1 MNPEKKPNSK
11 QLIPDNSII
20 LSPMAGYS
28 DLPYRLICKR
38 QGSAASITEFV
49 SSEAVVRGI
58 PRSQQMLKYNEEER
72 PIIFQIF
79 GHNVD
84 SIVET
89 AIQLEKL
96 NPDGIDIN
104 MGCSVKKISQKG
116 AGAAL
121 LKDPKKVRD
130 IFRGLRNNISIPYS
144 GKIRLGWDQQSKN
157 YLEIGKIVEEEGGWG
172 IFIHGRTKTMGYQ
185 DASSWD
191 EIGELKNA
199 LQIPVFGNGDVKT
212 KEEAFTKMRTYGVNG
227 VLIGRAAI
235 GNPWVF
241 SGTPIESLTL
251 IDRLPL
257 IKEHMHSMVEFYGE
271 QLGVLLFR
279 KHLVKYLKSLPDI
292 LTVKSE
298 CLQQNTLSDV
308 IKVLEKG

>member
-1 MNPEKKPNSK
+1 MRTK
-11 QLIPDNSII
+11 L
-20 LSPMAGYS
+20 
-28 DLPYRLICKR
+28 
-38 QGSAASITEFV
+38 
-49 SSEAVVRGI
+49 
-58 PRSQQMLKYNEEER
+58 MLMYNEEER

-89 AIQLEKL
+89 AIQLETLK
-96 NPDGIDIN
+96 PDGIDIN

-130 IFRGLRNNISIPYS
+130 IFRGLRKNINIPYS

-172 IFIHGRTKTMGYQ
+172 VFIHGRTKTMGYQ

-199 LQIPVFGNGDVKT
+199 LRIPVFGNGDIKT
-212 KEEAFTKMRTYGVNG
+212 RAEAFSKMKTYGVNG

-241 SGTPIESLTL
+241 SGTSIESLTL
-251 IDRLPL
+251 NDRLPL
-257 IKEHMHSMVEFYGE
+257 IKEHIQSMVEFYGE
-271 QLGVLLFR
+271 TLGVLLFR

-292 LTVKSE
+292 LSVKSE
-298 CLQQNTLSDV
+298 CLKQNSLTDV
-308 IKVLEKG
+308 VEVLEKG